1 MTSTRRNN
9 VAALLLVFS
18 ACVLGTS
25 VYAAASQDRTPL
37 GLVVVTGVY
46 KCTGYGGLQ
55 HSIDFTATDLGSLH
69 IETVLSNQDEG
80 DCTPRGDAVR
90 TVAESMGCTVGPLTV
105 SQGTSNP
112 FTGRAFGFVCKGT
125 RSKVVNVIE
134 ALSQEIL
141 RSTTP
146 VG

>member
-1 MTSTRRNN
+1 MTSTRRKD
-9 VAALLLVFS
+9 VAALVLVFS
-18 ACVLGTS
+18 ACVLGTVVS
-25 VYAAASQDRTPL
+25 AAASQDRTPL
-37 GLVVVTGVY
+37 GLFVVTGVY
-46 KCTGYGGLQ
+46 KCNGFGGLQ

-80 DCTPRGDAVR
+80 DCTPRGSALR
-90 TVAESMGCTVGPLTV
+90 TAAESMGCTVGPLTL

-112 FTGRAFGFVCKGT
+112 FSGRAFGFVCRGT
-125 RSKVVNVIE
+125 RNKVVDVIE

-141 RSTTP
+141 QPTTP